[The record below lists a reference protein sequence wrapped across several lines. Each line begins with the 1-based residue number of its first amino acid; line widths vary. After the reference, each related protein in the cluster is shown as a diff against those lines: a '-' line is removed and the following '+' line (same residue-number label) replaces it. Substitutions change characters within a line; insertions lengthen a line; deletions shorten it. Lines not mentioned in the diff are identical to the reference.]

1 MKLYNLFNEVIFEEI
16 QKHKQLLTESAS
28 DNDIINAID
37 SKYYVN
43 IMYQGEKDKMP
54 RKRHIQIYVLGD
66 TLANNRAI
74 RAYCFNT
81 NEPGWKLYLTDNISG
96 LQITKKKWQNPVSDF
111 SIYVQTYNQLGDK
124 SMSRL
129 IHQIDPRTFTKQR
142 SDISQKPNTTPNN
155 VVDKQTNNV
164 SQKPTIP
171 TNDTVD
177 KQINNVNQNQQLS
190 NDNEEEEELNK

>member
-1 MKLYNLFNEVIFEEI
+1 MKLYNLFNEVIFEET

-54 RKRHIQIYVLGD
+54 IKRYIQIYVLGD

-81 NEPGWKLYLTDNISG
+81 NEPGWKLYLTNNISG

-111 SIYVQTYNQLGDK
+111 SIYVQTYNQLGDE

-142 SDISQKPNTTPNN
+142 SDISQKPQTDNTNN
-155 VVDKQTNNV
+155 QTNDINQNV
-164 SQKPTIP
+164 DINNNTNNQ
-171 TNDTVD
+171 TNDIN
-177 KQINNVNQNQQLS
+177 QNGEINN
-190 NDNEEEEELNK
+190 NDELNK